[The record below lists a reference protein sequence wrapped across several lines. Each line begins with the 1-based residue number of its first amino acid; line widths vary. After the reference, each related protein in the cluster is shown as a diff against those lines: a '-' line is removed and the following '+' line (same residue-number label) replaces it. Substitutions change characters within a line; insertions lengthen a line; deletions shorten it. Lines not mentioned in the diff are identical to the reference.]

1 MKIIL
6 TQRVSNVG
14 QIGEVVEVANGYAR
28 NFLIPANK
36 AIAFNENSQKIF
48 EAKRAEFE
56 KQNQDKLALANKAKD
71 KLVGKDL
78 VIVESASDDGRLYG
92 SVNSAVIANKVN
104 EMIGSKSVA
113 RTEIFLKKPIKE
125 IGVYEVGV
133 ELHSDAII
141 EMRLIVTRSESEIE
155 ALLKADAK
163 AKKGEDES
171 AAKSEK
177 KAKKEDAVEGEVV
190 AEESTEEK
198 KEKPAKKAKKKKE
211 D

>member
-14 QIGEVVEVANGYAR
+14 QIGEVVEVKNGYAR

-48 EAKRAEFE
+48 ESKKAEFE
-56 KQNQDKLALANKAKD
+56 KQNQDKLSQANKAKD

-78 VIVESASDDGRLYG
+78 IIVESASDDGRLYG

-104 EMIGSKSVA
+104 EILGSKAVA

-133 ELHSDAII
+133 ELHSDAVV
-141 EMRLIVTRSESEIE
+141 ELRLIVTRSESEIE

-163 AKKGEDES
+163 AKKGEDS
-171 AAKSEK
+171 AEKSEK
-177 KAKKEDAVEGEVV
+177 KSKKEVAEGEVAV
-190 AEESTEEK
+190 EEVSEKSSEEK
-198 KEKPAKKAKKKKE
+198 PKKAKKKKAE
-211 D
+211 

>member
-6 TQRVSNVG
+6 TQRVSNLG
-14 QIGEVVEVANGYAR
+14 QIGEIVEVKNGYAR

-36 AIAFNENSQKIF
+36 AIAFNANTQKLF

-56 KQNQDKLALANKAKD
+56 KENNDKLSLANKAKE
-71 KLVGKDL
+71 KLAGKDL
-78 VIVESASDDGRLYG
+78 IIIETASDDGRLYG
-92 SVNSAVIANKVN
+92 SVTSAVIAAKVN
-104 EMIGSKSVA
+104 EMTGAKSVA

-133 ELHSDAII
+133 ELHSDVVL
-141 EMRLIVTRSESEIE
+141 ELRLIVTRLESEIE

-163 AKKGEDES
+163 AKKGEEE
-171 AAKSEK
+171 ATKKSEK
-177 KAKKEDAVEGEVV
+177 KSKKEDEAADQEVK
-190 AEESTEEK
+190 EESSEEV
-198 KEKPAKKAKKKKE
+198 KEKPAKKSKKKKE